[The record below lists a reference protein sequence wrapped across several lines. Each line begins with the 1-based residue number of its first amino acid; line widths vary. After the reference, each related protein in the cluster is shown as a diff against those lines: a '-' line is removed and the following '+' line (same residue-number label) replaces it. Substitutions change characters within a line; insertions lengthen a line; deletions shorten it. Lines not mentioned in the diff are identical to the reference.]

1 MSHLRAL
8 LSAMISPLLVGTGC
22 IAAPVDE
29 IPEDVAE
36 SASEVSGNQ
45 DHSRIV
51 TNGLSAA
58 FLMSSRE
65 ALINLSERELTPST
79 IAASPLMNDTEG
91 RSLLAY
97 VITCA
102 FDWEAKVTVSMG
114 GKTSLF
120 EGGIGLAPAWAER
133 AITRSEE
140 RWMTAC
146 LLAHANALGRKVPLS
161 LRGSHPA
168 LATTTDEELEFTVEE
183 GAYYGNLFDRE
194 SVKPEVLAC
203 AGTSSEDPCASVERK
218 WLVDRVC
225 ADGNASESACGFFVV
240 GTCFGSDTDALRA
253 CNYAGPSGYRDCF
266 PKMHEAEATLSRTE
280 KTAGYAE
287 VITVFLRADPS
298 SIVPLECVG
307 SLRSP
312 SLNEAG
318 GGAP

>member
-8 LSAMISPLLVGTGC
+8 LTAMISPLLVGTGC
-22 IAAPVDE
+22 LAAPVDE
-29 IPEDVAE
+29 APEDVAE

-65 ALINLSERELTPST
+65 AIINLSERELTPST
-79 IAASPLMNDTEG
+79 IAASPLIDDAEG

-97 VITCA
+97 VVNCA
-102 FDWEAKVTVSMG
+102 FDWETKVAVGMD
-114 GKTSLF
+114 GKTALF
-120 EGGIGLAPAWAER
+120 EGGIGLATAWAER
-133 AITRSEE
+133 ALTRGEE
-140 RWMTAC
+140 RWVTAC

-183 GAYYGNLFDRE
+183 GAYYGNLFDRK
-194 SVKPEVLAC
+194 SDKPEVLAC
-203 AGTSSEDPCASVERK
+203 SGMSAEDPCANVKSK
-218 WLVDRVC
+218 WLVDRLC
-225 ADGNASESACGFFVV
+225 ADGSASESACGFFVV
-240 GTCFGSDTDALRA
+240 GSCFSSDSAALRA

-266 PKMHEAEATLSRTE
+266 PKAHEADAAFSRSE

-298 SIVPLECVG
+298 SIVPLECVS
-307 SLRSP
+307 SLGASR
-312 SLNEAG
+312 LAG
-318 GGAP
+318 PQH

>member
-8 LSAMISPLLVGTGC
+8 LSAVISPLLVGTGC
-22 IAAPVDE
+22 IAAPADE

-65 ALINLSERELTPST
+65 AILNLSERELTPST
-79 IAASPLMNDTEG
+79 IAASPLMSDADG

-102 FDWEAKVTVSMG
+102 FDWETKVTVSME
-114 GKTSLF
+114 GKTASF
-120 EGGIGLAPAWAER
+120 EGGIGLAKGWSGR
-133 AITRSEE
+133 ALTHSEK

-183 GAYYGNLFDRE
+183 GAYYGNLFNRE
-194 SVKPEVLAC
+194 SDKPEVLAC
-203 AGTSSEDPCASVERK
+203 SGKSAEDPCARVTSRWVA
-218 WLVDRVC
+218 DRVC
-225 ADGNASESACGFFVV
+225 AEGSATESACGFFVV
-240 GTCFGSDTDALRA
+240 GSCFASDSEALRA
-253 CNYAGPSGYRDCF
+253 CNYAGPNGYRDCF
-266 PKMHEAEATLSRTE
+266 PRAHEAEATSSRSQ
-280 KTAGYAE
+280 KAAGGYAE
-287 VITVFLRADPS
+287 VITVFLRADPV
-298 SIVPLECVG
+298 SIVPIACVS
-307 SLRSP
+307 SL
-312 SLNEAG
+312 
-318 GGAP
+318 